1 MTANRGSRITA
12 LSRSAPVAPER
23 RSDVCSPPRPASG
36 EWPRPSSERWT
47 STAPGGSPSIS
58 YFGTE
63 IISVVTIHGNDSRAN
78 RKVHVFERQ
87 RDVRSEVVIR
97 SELTVSADCSKLL
110 SFAPITARPPMRP
123 RRRSGC
129 FQPSADI
136 KRLRSL
142 TPRISAPVS
151 FNKSQQKFHNT
162 KMMCELLGVSPSG
175 YCAWPKKPISMSLIG
190 S

>member
-1 MTANRGSRITA
+1 
-12 LSRSAPVAPER
+12 
-23 RSDVCSPPRPASG
+23 VCSPPRPASG

-58 YFGTE
+58 DFGTE

-129 FQPSADI
+129 FQPSVGHQTTSQPHA
-136 KRLRSL
+136 KNFSTSL
-142 TPRISAPVS
+142 VHQESAEVPQHKDDV
-151 FNKSQQKFHNT
+151 
-162 KMMCELLGVSPSG
+162 
-175 YCAWPKKPISMSLIG
+175 
-190 S
+190 